1 MPAIAAGERGK
12 QFMGYGWLDGV
23 SEGHVEGPRER
34 LLHHG
39 SRGLSDADLLA
50 VFLGTGTVG
59 RPVHDLARD
68 LLGLTGS
75 LRGLLDR
82 DPRQLA
88 ALPGLGPARAARL
101 AAAAEMA
108 RRGLEQSMMRADV
121 LGNPAQTRSFLTA
134 RLRHLRYEVFAC
146 LFLDSQHRLIAFREL
161 FRGTIDGASVY
172 PREVVAECLQ
182 HNAAAVILAH
192 NHPSGVAEPSTAD
205 RQITR
210 RLVDALALLDIRVLD
225 HFVIGEGNAVSF
237 AERGLL

>member
-1 MPAIAAGERGK
+1 MT
-12 QFMGYGWLDGV
+12 MGWMTGV
-23 SEGHVEGPRER
+23 AEAKVGDGPRER
-34 LLHHG
+34 LLA
-39 SRGLSDADLLA
+39 RGPQTLSDAELLA

-68 LLGLTGS
+68 LLGVAGT
-75 LRGLLDR
+75 LRGLLER

-101 AAAAEMA
+101 AAATEMA
-108 RRGLEQSMMRADV
+108 RRSLEQSIVRQDV
-121 LGNPAQTRSFLTA
+121 LGNPAQTRRFLIA

-172 PREVVAECLQ
+172 PREVVAESLH
-182 HNAAAVILAH
+182 HNAAAIILAH
-192 NHPSGVAEPSTAD
+192 NHPSGIAEPSVAD

-210 RLVDALALLDIRVLD
+210 RLTDALALVDIRVLD
-225 HFVIGEGNAVSF
+225 HLVIGEGEAISF

>member
-1 MPAIAAGERGK
+1 MDGWMAGVAEAG
-12 QFMGYGWLDGV
+12 GGD
-23 SEGHVEGPRER
+23 GPRER
-34 LLHHG
+34 LLATG
-39 SRGLSDADLLA
+39 PQSLTDAELLA

-68 LLGLTGS
+68 LLGATGT
-75 LRGLLDR
+75 LRCLLER
-82 DPRQLA
+82 NPRQLS

-101 AAAAEMA
+101 AAATEMA
-108 RRGLEQSMMRADV
+108 RRCLEQTIMRTEV
-121 LGNPAQTRSFLTA
+121 MGNPAQTRQFLTA

-146 LFLDSQHRLIAFREL
+146 LFLDTQHRLIAFREL

-172 PREVVAECLQ
+172 PREVVAESLH

-192 NHPSGVAEPSTAD
+192 NHPSGVAEPSLAD

-210 RLVDALALLDIRVLD
+210 RLVDALALVDIRVLD
-225 HFVIGEGNAVSF
+225 HLVIGEGQAISF